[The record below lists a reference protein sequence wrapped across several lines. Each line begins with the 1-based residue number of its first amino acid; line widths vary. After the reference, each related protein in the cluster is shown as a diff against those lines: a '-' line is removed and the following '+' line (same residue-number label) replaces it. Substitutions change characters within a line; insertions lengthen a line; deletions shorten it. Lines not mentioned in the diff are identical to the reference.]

1 MGCLCHLMQMAIGQP
16 AGRRAATLR
25 SSHRCRALRPGVERR
40 NLSIRLISA
49 RLARNAEMDERY
61 ADNSDRSRTTASR
74 RTGINLRRTTIAY
87 LSIHRREHERQ
98 WWRPIDV
105 RHANLRSQAVSD
117 LYKAEV
123 TLGGLCKVSAD
134 SVSTLSSG
142 PMPNQSA

>member
-49 RLARNAEMDERY
+49 RPARNAEMDERY
-61 ADNSDRSRTTASR
+61 TDNSDRSRTTASR
-74 RTGINLRRTTIAY
+74 RTCINLRRTTIAY

-105 RHANLRSQAVSD
+105 ASRLRVNGTIRFRIDRSPNRLMAVAD
-117 LYKAEV
+117 FAVRLWRRLTIQTV
-123 TLGGLCKVSAD
+123 TAW
-134 SVSTLSSG
+134 
-142 PMPNQSA
+142 